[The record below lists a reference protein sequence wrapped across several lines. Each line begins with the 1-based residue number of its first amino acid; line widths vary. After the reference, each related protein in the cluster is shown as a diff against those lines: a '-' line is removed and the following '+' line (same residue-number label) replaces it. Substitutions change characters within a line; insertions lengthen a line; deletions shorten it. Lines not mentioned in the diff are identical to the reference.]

1 MSNGLLILS
10 IALLIVGILMIVK
23 GSDIFVAAAVKL
35 SRAIGVSELVIGA
48 TVVSIGT
55 TLPEIITSI
64 TAVSMELVNGGGEYM
79 PIAIGNSIGSMCC
92 NIGLV
97 MALVAIIRPIKCDKT
112 LAPKIIILIL
122 TSVFITIA
130 IAFGSLKLWHS
141 IILIILFAVFM
152 AENIISSNKKARKL
166 PLAVIG
172 GLNNEA
178 VETIADEKVI
188 LSGKQK
194 FYALAAFLLGAL
206 IVAGGAYI
214 TVDNIEK
221 LCVVMKIPSQIIG
234 VTVVAVGT
242 SLPELATSITALRKG
257 NRDIGVGNVIG
268 ANIINGTLLLGLI
281 GIISGGVQID
291 SYTSSVGIFFM
302 LAIVIVGIVPSLFT
316 RKVAR
321 WQGIGAM
328 LLYIAMITVNV
339 IYIV

>member
-10 IALLIVGILMIVK
+10 IALLLVGILMIVK

-97 MALVAIIRPIKCDKT
+97 MALVAIIRPIKCEKT
-112 LAPKIIILIL
+112 LAPKMIILL
-122 TSVFITIA
+122 MTSVFITVA
-130 IAFGSLKLWHS
+130 FAFGSLKIWHS
-141 IILIILFAVFM
+141 IILIILFAVFI
-152 AENIISSNKKARKL
+152 AENLINSNKNARKL
-166 PLAVIG
+166 PLVG
-172 GLNNEA
+172 DSSQKHKG
-178 VETIADEKVI
+178 IANSFGEKEK
-188 LSGKQK
+188 LSAKQK
-194 FYALAAFLLGAL
+194 FYTLAAFILGAL

-257 NRDIGVGNVIG
+257 NRDIGIGNVIG

-291 SYTSSVGIFFM
+291 SYTSSIGIFFM
-302 LAIVIVGIVPSLFT
+302 LAIVVIGIVPSLFT
-316 RKVAR
+316 HKVAR

-328 LLYIAMITVNV
+328 ILYIAMISVNV
-339 IYIV
+339 IFIV